1 MSAAIACLLLWGV
14 ASLAAI
20 GWWGYCIYRKER
32 GEQ

>member
-20 GWWGYCIYRKER
+20 GWWGYCIYRTER
-32 GEQ
+32 GDQ